1 MGLTIECL
9 GLGHRFGRRALFANL
24 DLTVTTGEVVMVTGS
39 NGAGK
44 STLLRLIA
52 GLLHPA
58 AGEVVLVRD
67 GAALSGAERRQAVGY
82 LSPETMPYRPLTVA
96 ENLRFF
102 ARLRGLAEWPPELPG
117 WLGLAERLHQPVSE
131 LSSGY
136 LQRVKLA
143 MALVHEPEVLILDE
157 PGVTLD
163 DVGRA
168 VVGEAV
174 ARQRSRGIALVATN
188 DPRELTYGTRVV
200 RVGG

>member
-1 MGLTIECL
+1 MSIRIVCDK
-9 GLGHRFGRRALFANL
+9 LGHRFGKRALFGNL
-24 DLTVTTGEVVMVTGS
+24 SLELVTGDVVMVTGD

-44 STLLRLIA
+44 STFLRLIA
-52 GLLHPA
+52 GLIQPA
-58 AGEVVLVRD
+58 AGEVILARGD
-67 GAALSGAERRQAVGY
+67 LALTPAERRRAIGY
-82 LSPETMPYRPLTVA
+82 MSPDTMPYRPLTVA

-102 ARLRGLAEWPPELPG
+102 ARMRGLAAWPDELAS
-117 WLGLAERLHQPVSE
+117 WLGLADRLDQPVSE

-136 LQRVKLA
+136 VQRVKLA
-143 MALVHEPEVLILDE
+143 IALLHQPEILIFDE

-163 DVGRA
+163 EAGRA

-188 DPRELTYGTRVV
+188 DARELAYGTRVI

>member
-1 MGLTIECL
+1 MSIRIICSK
-9 GLGHRFGRRALFANL
+9 LGHRFGKRALFSNL
-24 DLTVTTGEVVMVTGS
+24 DLELVAGDVVMVTGS

-52 GLLHPA
+52 GLVQPA
-58 AGEVVLVRD
+58 AGEVILARGD
-67 GAALSGAERRQAVGY
+67 LALTAAQRRRAVGY
-82 LSPETMPYRPLTVA
+82 MSPDTMPYRPLTVA

-102 ARLRGLAEWPPELPG
+102 ARLRGLADWPAELPG
-117 WLGLAERLHQPVSE
+117 WLGLDERLNQPVSE

-136 LQRVKLA
+136 VQRVKLA
-143 MALVHEPEVLILDE
+143 IALLHEPEILILDE

-163 DVGRA
+163 EAGRA

-174 ARQRSRGIALVATN
+174 GRQRARGIALVATN
-188 DPRELTYGTRVV
+188 DPRELAYGTRVI